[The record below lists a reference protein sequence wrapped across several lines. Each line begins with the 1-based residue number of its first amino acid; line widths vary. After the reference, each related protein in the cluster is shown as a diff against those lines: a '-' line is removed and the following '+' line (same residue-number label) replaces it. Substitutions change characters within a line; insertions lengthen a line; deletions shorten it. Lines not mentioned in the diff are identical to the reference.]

1 MELLH
6 IVSVLTLGVI
16 CFVEYTLQGVTIH
29 SKNCDIQA
37 GKRMFPEKYWCI
49 LLSEVR
55 LQFFFFFLKFDTKIF
70 MPKTTAKIEVIVPL
84 GW

>member
-37 GKRMFPEKYWCI
+37 GKRMFPEKNTDVFY
-49 LLSEVR
+49 SV
-55 LQFFFFFLKFDTKIF
+55 K
-70 MPKTTAKIEVIVPL
+70 
-84 GW
+84 